1 MLAVLF
7 WNIQKKPLL
16 HRVARIAAGRGVDIV
31 LLTESGEQTNDE
43 LLAALN
49 QVGQDFHCPI
59 KQNDRFR
66 VACKMPVSRFP
77 EVFNDVS
84 NRLSVH
90 EYLTVDGRAMLIG
103 QVHLPSPASWDL
115 ANRNTQ
121 APSIA
126 DQVRYC
132 ESQRNNQQTVLIGDF
147 NLSPFDDGM
156 VSFHGFHALMT
167 RELAVRKNQRVVLGE
182 KQPTFF
188 NPMWQFLRDGGKSPS
203 GTLHYSKNAPIMH
216 FWYTLDQVL
225 IRPGIAET
233 LDRVEILETDGVE
246 SLLNRNG
253 RPKQKN
259 GSDHLPLLIRL
270 NW

>member
-1 MLAVLF
+1 MLTVLF

-66 VACKMPVSRFP
+66 VACRMPVSRFP

-84 NRLSVH
+84 NRLTVH
-90 EYLTVDGRAMLIG
+90 EYEPVVGRKMLLG
-103 QVHLPSPASWDL
+103 LVHLPSPSNWDL
-115 ANRNTQ
+115 SSRNAQT
-121 APSIA
+121 PSIA
-126 DQVRYC
+126 DSMRFC
-132 ESQRNNQQTVLIGDF
+132 ERTRDNNRSVLIGDF

-188 NPMWQFLRDGGKSPS
+188 NPMWQFILDGGVTPS
-203 GTLHYSKNAPIMH
+203 GPPYFSNSQPICHY
-216 FWYTLDQVL
+216 WYTSIKCLSG
-225 IRPGIAET
+225 PA
-233 LDRVEILETDGVE
+233 
-246 SLLNRNG
+246 
-253 RPKQKN
+253 
-259 GSDHLPLLIRL
+259 
-270 NW
+270 